1 MLTTRTA
8 RRKLPLE
15 RALWVHGGDPELPGT
30 PTLWPSLDGERES
43 PPSSL
48 RVNTVSPELPPALK
62 MVGVPGCAAG
72 FLLPVLLLQVP
83 AWCSAAPG
91 FSVKGP
97 AEPVM
102 VLLGADATLP
112 CQLSPEQS
120 TAHMHIRWYR
130 AQLSPAVLVYKNG
143 QEQGGEQ
150 MLEYRG
156 RTELVGDSI
165 GKGTMALLIHHV
177 RASDNGQYR
186 CQFKD
191 GQISQ
196 EATVE
201 LHVIGLGSDPHVHM
215 TGPEDGGIRVLCSS
229 GGWFP
234 NPRVQW
240 SDKAGVK
247 LLSHSESLTQDGDG
261 LFHVEASLVVM
272 DSSLGN
278 VTCSVQNPLSGQEK
292 VSTIFLPE
300 PFFPRMSPWKAAL
313 AGTLPVLVLLLIGI
327 SYTGWREH
335 LAKEREITR
344 RDDESDERDQMKR
357 EKEKALNAK
366 ADLEAELERRKNLYA
381 ADWKK
386 ALLYPDWRK
395 EHFDLAPVTLHL
407 KTFHQNN
414 SDTERKETLR
424 EETQD
429 LSLSNKQGNGNLI
442 TLKVEGFMS
451 WRYYWE
457 VDIED
462 TNEWTLGIYEEP
474 TGSKGLQFRILE
486 KKGCDY
492 RALTCCLKKI
502 SLAEPLLIEKCP
514 QKIVIFLD
522 YEDGDISFYNMTDGS
537 HIFSFTQLSFS
548 GPLYPYFKL
557 ESMEL
562 SPSAQY

>member
-1 MLTTRTA
+1 MY
-8 RRKLPLE
+8 
-15 RALWVHGGDPELPGT
+15 GQQ
-30 PTLWPSLDGERES
+30 PS
-43 PPSSL
+43 
-48 RVNTVSPELPPALK
+48 TV
-62 MVGVPGCAAG
+62 
-72 FLLPVLLLQVP
+72 
-83 AWCSAAPG
+83 APG

-120 TAHMHIRWYR
+120 IAHMHIRWYR

-165 GKGTMALLIHHV
+165 GKGAMALLIHHV

-191 GQISQ
+191 GHISQ

-201 LHVIGLGSDPHVHM
+201 LHVIGLGSDPHIHM

-300 PFFPRMSPWKAAL
+300 PFFPRVSPWKAAL

-335 LAKEREITR
+335 LAKERELKK
-344 RDDESDERDQMKR
+344 RDDESDERDQMKH

-366 ADLEAELERRKNLYA
+366 GKLEQQERRKNLYV

-407 KTFHQNN
+407 KTFLQNN
-414 SDTERKETLR
+414 SDTQRKETLR

-429 LSLSNKQGNGNLI
+429 LSLSNKQGDSNLI
-442 TLKVEGFMS
+442 TLNMEGFTS
-451 WRYYWE
+451 GRYYWE

-462 TNEWTLGIYEEP
+462 TDEWTLGIYEEP
-474 TGSKGLQFRILE
+474 TDSRELQFRILE

-492 RALTCCLKKI
+492 RALACCLQKN
-502 SLAEPLLIEKCP
+502 SLSEPLPMEKCP
-514 QKIVIFLD
+514 QKVVIFLD

-548 GPLYPYFKL
+548 GSLYPYFKL